1 MNVWKINYMITNLSK
16 IELTIWATVIMIELE
31 KKKSAQQAIETA
43 DVIIEARRLR
53 FTNDPQT

>member
-1 MNVWKINYMITNLSK
+1 MITNLSK